1 MYIELCRYGSSRDK
15 FYEKNDEWE
24 GSRGE
29 RAVLERVVKEGLS
42 KEITFKQRPE

>member
-1 MYIELCRYGSSRDK
+1 MDQVGISSMK
-15 FYEKNDEWE
+15 KNDEWE